1 MVLKMAKEPSVY
13 FIKSISK
20 FKKNFVTKESG
31 KANNKTRLKM
41 LDDFLITKKEI
52 ESGNYDSL
60 LKSSDNEDL
69 KNQIR
74 HRIERYN
81 IFLDS
86 LPDKIIIPKLLYGT
100 FKDNSDL
107 YIYFISSQRKNAVVH
122 KLVTPTE
129 IELAIAS
136 KIIDNFYTVDNIG
149 FNGDKVIIEKTRR

>member
-1 MVLKMAKEPSVY
+1 M
-13 FIKSISK
+13 
-20 FKKNFVTKESG
+20 
-31 KANNKTRLKM
+31 
-41 LDDFLITKKEI
+41 ITKKEI

-86 LPDKIIIPKLLYGT
+86 LPDKIVIPKLLYDT

-107 YIYFISSQRKNAVVH
+107 YVYFISSQRKNAVVH
-122 KLVTPTE
+122 KLQ
-129 IELAIAS
+129 
-136 KIIDNFYTVDNIG
+136 
-149 FNGDKVIIEKTRR
+149 